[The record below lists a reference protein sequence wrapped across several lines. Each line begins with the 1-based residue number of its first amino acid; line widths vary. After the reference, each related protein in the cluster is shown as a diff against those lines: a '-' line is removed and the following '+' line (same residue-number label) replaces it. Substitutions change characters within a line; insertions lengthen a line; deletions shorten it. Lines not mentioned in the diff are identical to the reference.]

1 MSIATILK
9 TLAAAALISAAS
21 FAGAGT
27 MSSASNWTSGGADVT
42 TVTNPSTGSLQLYY
56 YKGDYYCAGCGDH
69 YWSFSTVADKSGI
82 GTFVFTYNAFNGW
95 FMASSDLSIQVNG
108 VTQVWTP
115 GYDVAAAVALNVN
128 AGDTITVL
136 AHEYNY
142 DSTGVV
148 LGTIA
153 MNNFGGAFAADV
165 PEPASIAL
173 LGAGLLGAG
182 IARRKRKQA

>member
-27 MSSASNWTSGGADVT
+27 ISSASNWTSAGADMT
-42 TVTNPSTGSLQLYY
+42 SVTNPTTDSLQLNY
-56 YKGDYYCAGCGDH
+56 YKGDYYCAGCGDN

-82 GTFVFTYNAFNGW
+82 GTFDFTYSAFNGW
-95 FMASSDLSIQVNG
+95 FMATSDLSIQVNG
-108 VTQVWTP
+108 VNQVWTP
-115 GYDVAAAVALNVN
+115 GYNVSGSVALNVN
-128 AGDTITVL
+128 AGDTITLL

-148 LGTIA
+148 LGTVV
-153 MNNFGGAFAADV
+153 MKDFGGAFAADV

-173 LGAGLLGAG
+173 LGVGLLGAG

>member
-1 MSIATILK
+1 MNIATILK
-9 TLAAAALISAAS
+9 TIAAAALISAAS

-27 MSSASNWTSGGADVT
+27 ISSASNWTSGGRDVT
-42 TVTNPSTGSLQLYY
+42 TVTNPGSDSLQLYY
-56 YKGDYYCAGCGDH
+56 HKGDYYCAGCGNN

-82 GTFVFTYNAFNGW
+82 GTFDFTYNAFDGW
-95 FMASSDLSIQVNG
+95 YMASSDLSFQVNG
-108 VTQVWTP
+108 ITKVWAP
-115 GYDVAAAVALNVN
+115 GYDIAGSVALNVN

-148 LGTIA
+148 LGTIV
-153 MNNFGGAFAADV
+153 MKDFGGAFAADV

-173 LGAGLLGAG
+173 LGVGLLGAG